1 MSTPIQAILTGTFTS
16 DGLVRYLSLPS
27 GYTKFEMINIT
38 DLGSAAAATPVMTA
52 WGTSSMAAGSGVYAL
67 KTNGAATIAIATTL
81 AANGGGFTF
90 VDDSA
95 SVSLGAALA
104 ITSTTNAAPPVVSLA
119 STAGLANGDV
129 VRYYNSAGQLNISGY
144 DFTINTV
151 VTNTSLN
158 LAYMVAPGAAGTGGT
173 LRRVPF
179 DPRYYPVNRFIT
191 SISLATSAVIV
202 LSVTHGF
209 TVGQKVRIIVPAA
222 YGMPEMNNQLV
233 TITAINTTTN
243 SITVD
248 IDSTNFTAFVFPTSA
263 IAALGVNFAQV
274 VPVGEAAV
282 NSTAQPYGNLL
293 DDATRNVSFRGIII
307 GTVVQTTAKL
317 YQWIAYKATSL

>member
-16 DGLVRYLSLPS
+16 DGLVRNLSLPS
-27 GYTKFEMINIT
+27 GYTKIELFNIT
-38 DLGSAAAATPVMTA
+38 DLGSTAAATPVMMS
-52 WGTSSMAAGSGVYAL
+52 WGTSSMPIGSGVFAT
-67 KTNGAATIAIATTL
+67 KTNGAATIAIPTTL
-81 AANGGGFTF
+81 ATNSGGFTF

-95 SVSLGAALA
+95 SVSLGASLTV
-104 ITSTTNAAPPVVSLA
+104 TSTTNAAPPVVSLA

-129 VRYYNSAGQLNISGY
+129 IRYINVPGQLNISGY

-158 LAYMVAPGAAGTGGT
+158 LAYMVAPGAAGTGGF

-179 DPRYYPVNRFIT
+179 DPRYYPVNRYIT
-191 SISLATSAVIV
+191 SISQAASAVIV

-209 TVGQKVRIIVPAA
+209 TVGQQVRIIVPDL
-222 YGMPEMNNQLV
+222 YGMIEMDNRLV

-248 IDSTNFTAFVFPTSA
+248 VDSTAFTAFAFPTSA
-263 IAALGVNFAQV
+263 QAALGVNFAQV
-274 VPVGEAAV
+274 VPVGEAAI

-293 DDATRNVSFRGIII
+293 DDATRNVSFRGVII
-307 GTVVQTTAKL
+307 GTAVQTTAKL
-317 YQWIAYKATSL
+317 YQWIAYRATSL